1 MASPAAPPTGRGRL
15 AAALLRSEQE
25 EAGPD
30 LPGQAVAIT
39 YTEELDDGRTLSI
52 SPEVVSV
59 LGYTQAEWMADP
71 MLWVR
76 LMHPEDRDRVV
87 RACTVAN
94 SARRTFRAEYRMIAR
109 DGRTVWIRDEASVV
123 FGSRGHPLCWQGV
136 MVVVSEQRERHA
148 GSHPLVASEDGSTI
162 S

>member
-25 EAGPD
+25 EIGPA
-30 LPGQAVAIT
+30 PRGQAVVIT

-59 LGYTQAEWMADP
+59 LGYTQAEWMTDP

-76 LMHPEDRDRVV
+76 LIHPEDRDRVV
-87 RACTVAN
+87 RACTAAN
-94 SARRTFRAEYRMIAR
+94 SARLTFRAEYRMIAR
-109 DGRTVWIRDEASVV
+109 DGRVVSIRDEASVV

-136 MVVVSEQRERHA
+136 MVVVSE
-148 GSHPLVASEDGSTI
+148 HPEGDVGRVSI
-162 S
+162 